1 MGNTLLEASSN
12 GDLPVVN
19 PEFIRQ
25 IESSGDPKAHNKKE
39 DARGLHQIRPI
50 VLKEWNNY
58 NPKEK
63 YQGKDLFDPNIN
75 KKIGEWYLN
84 YRIPQMLQTFGK
96 PITLENIITS
106 YNAGIEYVVKEKPI
120 PKTTQDYLAKYY
132 KLMQGVQ

>member
-1 MGNTLLEASSN
+1 MGNTLLESSAN
-12 GDLPVVN
+12 NELLIVN

-58 NPKEK
+58 NPKEQYK
-63 YQGKDLFDPNIN
+63 GKDLFDPDIN

-96 PITLENIITS
+96 PITIENVITS
-106 YNAGIEYVVKEKPI
+106 YNAGIDYVVKEKPI
-120 PKTTQDYLAKYY
+120 PKITQDYLKKYY
-132 KLMQGVQ
+132 ELMNGAQ